1 MPEFKSI
8 GIIGIGLIGGSLA
21 LDLKK
26 KKIAEKILGYSRKK
40 ETMEKAVKN
49 EVIDEYCEKPE
60 ELIKEVD
67 FLVLATPVNVMDE
80 YFKLIKKINPQIL
93 FTDVASVKK
102 IVHEKVKNI
111 IGENSNYVGS
121 HPISGSEK
129 SGIDY
134 IKEKLFE
141 NKTVVI
147 TLTEKTNMIAKEKI
161 EKMWQILGSRIIEMN
176 PEEHDK
182 ILGFTSHLPHFLV
195 YALLST
201 GHNYENFSK
210 IFFGSGFLDT
220 TRIGKSNAKIWAE
233 IFLYNKKNLLFW
245 IKRFEKE
252 MKKLK
257 QLIEKNDK
265 KNLEKYLMKSKNF
278 REGLE

>member
-1 MPEFKSI
+1 MSEFKSI
-8 GIIGIGLIGGSLA
+8 GIIGIGLIGGSLG

-26 KKIAEKILGYSRKK
+26 KKIVERVLGFSRRK

-49 EVIDEYCEKPE
+49 GVIDAYCEKPE
-60 ELIKEVD
+60 ELIEKVD
-67 FLVLATPVNVMDE
+67 FLILSTPVSAMDR
-80 YFKLIKKINPQIL
+80 YITLIKKVNPQIF

-102 IVHEKVKNI
+102 IVYEKVKKI

-147 TLTEKTNMIAKEKI
+147 TITEKTNMIAKEKT
-161 EKMWQILGSRIIEMN
+161 EKIWLSLGSRIVEMT

-195 YALLST
+195 YSLLST
-201 GHNYENFSK
+201 GQKYGNFSK
-210 IFFGSGFLDT
+210 VFFGPGFHDT
-220 TRIGKSNAKIWAE
+220 TRIGKSNAEMWSE
-233 IFLYNKKNLLFW
+233 IFLFNRKNLLFW

-252 MKKLK
+252 MKKLEK
-257 QLIEKNDK
+257 LLEKNDK
-265 KNLEKYLMKSKNF
+265 KKLEKYLKNSKNF
-278 REGLE
+278 RECIE